1 MLNNIQR
8 YAVALYPDLTA
19 SPGRDLERIVFVYL
33 RLLDFGRF
41 LYVAA

>member
-1 MLNNIQR
+1 MLDHIQR
-8 YAVALYPDLTA
+8 YAVALCSDLAA